1 MSANKAPADSK
12 NLTYGT
18 MIFQPAYRP
27 AIYACDCRYVCARTA
42 KCCLKYEHERY
53 VQKRAVLL
61 DDAKFAPARIQMDF
75 SVITASAPAK
85 RSLSLLR
92 RPPFDTRVSSPCKPR
107 ACFLFHQCAHFQ
119 RQSEQRNKSFCVL
132 VVVKFA
138 GRKTC
143 NAFVVKTKV

>member
-12 NLTYGT
+12 NLISGT

-27 AIYACDCRYVCARTA
+27 AIYAYDCRYVFARTA

-75 SVITASAPAK
+75 S
-85 RSLSLLR
+85 LLR
-92 RPPFDTRVSSPCKPR
+92 RPPFDTCVSSPRKPR
-107 ACFLFHQCAHFQ
+107 ACFLLHQRAHFQ
-119 RQSEQRNKSFCVL
+119 RQSEQRNKSFRVL
-132 VVVKFA
+132 MVVKFA

-143 NAFVVKTKV
+143 NTFVVKTKV